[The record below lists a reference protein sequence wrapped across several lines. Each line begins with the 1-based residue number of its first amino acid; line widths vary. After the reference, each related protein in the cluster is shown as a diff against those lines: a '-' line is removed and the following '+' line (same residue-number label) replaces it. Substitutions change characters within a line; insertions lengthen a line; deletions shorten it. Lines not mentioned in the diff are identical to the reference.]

1 MRIKLAI
8 KIRHKT
14 TMTSSVFE
22 ISNCTTINKNLLIR
36 QIKKTSNICLN
47 EYRKINFNQTD
58 FSAYC

>member
-22 ISNCTTINKNLLIR
+22 VSNCTTTNKNLLIR

-47 EYRKINFNQTD
+47 EYRKTNFNQTD